1 MGLIIKIPVYAEK
14 IPGGGIITTSLET
27 VLHQAQAKSLW
38 YLLFGT
44 ACCAIELM
52 ATGAAQGATGGLAN
66 YLASAKEA
74 LQ

>member
-1 MGLIIKIPVYAEK
+1 MGVIKKIPVYAEK

-44 ACCAIELM
+44 ACCAIDLK
-52 ATGAAQGATGGLAN
+52 ATGAARYDFN
-66 YLASAKEA
+66 R
-74 LQ
+74 